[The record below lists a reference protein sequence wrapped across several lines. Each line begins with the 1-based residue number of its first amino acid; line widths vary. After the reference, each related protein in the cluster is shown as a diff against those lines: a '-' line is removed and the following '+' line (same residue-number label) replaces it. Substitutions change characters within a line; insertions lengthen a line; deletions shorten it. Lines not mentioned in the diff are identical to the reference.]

1 MSFWKTECFL
11 PAATAWLLLFFHII
25 LFSFVFITPCMRYLY
40 LVYKQ
45 YFLNLN
51 NSFNGCGPS
60 AHQYP
65 VHGLYFIY
73 FFHIY
78 LFPQARRTKPISRL
92 LSPPYWKSKY
102 NHSDKENRKG
112 SLQMTIEPKNSHYQE
127 AKVHITAKIR
137 AKLIY

>member
-1 MSFWKTECFL
+1 MGVVLALISI
-11 PAATAWLLLFFHII
+11 AAGVI
-25 LFSFVFITPCMRYLY
+25 
-40 LVYKQ
+40 
-45 YFLNLN
+45 
-51 NSFNGCGPS
+51 
-60 AHQYP
+60 P

-102 NHSDKENRKG
+102 SHSDKENRKD
-112 SLQMTIEPKNSHYQE
+112 SLQVTVEPKNSHYQE

-137 AKLIY
+137 AKLYLFINSHKKND